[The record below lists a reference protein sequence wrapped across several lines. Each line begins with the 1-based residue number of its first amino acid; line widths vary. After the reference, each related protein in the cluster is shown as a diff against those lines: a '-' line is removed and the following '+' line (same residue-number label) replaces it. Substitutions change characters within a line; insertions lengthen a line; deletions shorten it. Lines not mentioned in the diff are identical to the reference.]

1 MWPIKKNKKPS
12 QRHISEF
19 GELDRGGAFSG
30 KIILTK
36 MQIKPKILQ
45 GRKPEMTYITGMKNT
60 INPKKFHS
68 TSIFVLCKIKI
79 FQMIF
84 QRKN

>member
-36 MQIKPKILQ
+36 MQIKPKIL
-45 GRKPEMTYITGMKNT
+45 
-60 INPKKFHS
+60 
-68 TSIFVLCKIKI
+68 
-79 FQMIF
+79 
-84 QRKN
+84 